1 MTIQFDSAQTRVVV
15 VTQERFEG
23 LKGYGSFHYES
34 GRMLAVTAH
43 DQLLQV
49 RVTEEQQ
56 ELDPVVTHRLLHL
69 QIQRG
74 ARQTSR

>member
-1 MTIQFDSAQTRVVV
+1 MTIQFDSAQTRIVV
-15 VTQERFEG
+15 VTQERFES
-23 LKGYGSFHYES
+23 LKGNGSFHYES
-34 GRMLAVTAH
+34 RRILAVTAH

-56 ELDPVVTHRLLHL
+56 ELNPVVTHRLLHL
-69 QIQRG
+69 QTERE